1 MNVPCFA
8 ALGSDELR
16 LTLGGGQ
23 LVENLVKLGTLTLFG
38 NASSGHFHSLPRHF
52 YCLCHL
58 SRWKPRQYLPWSRES
73 DRNRR
78 PGRILDPEVI
88 LVNFVIQ
95 GVETV
100 TFKQPTSSDTKHVYT
115 VYVEW
120 TAPIGNEDATFPD
133 TNAWVSLTD
142 GTITEEIHM
151 EAKVVEHTRAS
162 RVETQNGLL
171 RLISLDIFCDELFEG
186 LRRRETLVGRLSP
199 SCWRRRANLPAET
212 SQCLLH

>member
-1 MNVPCFA
+1 MLLQSWYLFLQVGSIQKLLLGGYHLNVPCFA

-23 LVENLVKLGTLTLFG
+23 LVENLVKLGTLTLLV
-38 NASSGHFHSLPRHF
+38 NSSSGHFHSLPRHF
-52 YCLCHL
+52 HCMCHL

-151 EAKVVEHTRAS
+151 EAKVIEHNSAS
-162 RVETQNGLL
+162 KDTKMCFPF
-171 RLISLDIFCDELFEG
+171 DI
-186 LRRRETLVGRLSP
+186 P
-199 SCWRRRANLPAET
+199 
-212 SQCLLH
+212 